1 MRQLFLPACVCLVT
15 WSGSTNPDVRLTL
28 EEFTGRTLSHAGVA
42 NAATPPS
49 VPNNV
54 AETTGSNSG
63 EVRAEWRDAASS
75 KARTSADIKI
85 PDEAIAAVQ
94 PTPVVEASLEPTK
107 PAEKSYDEII
117 ANLSIE
123 YPVPSGVVVNGGIPA
138 GIPLP
143 PIAKPVITRSNEEIC
158 DTLTKSAQ
166 INDLPAPFFIRLLF
180 QESGFKPGAVSPV
193 GAQGIA
199 QFMPATAEGM
209 GVTNP
214 FDPREA
220 IPASARLLNELL
232 QQFGNLGLA
241 AAAYNAGPKR
251 ISDWLASKGKGKLP
265 DETQGY
271 VKTITGKPV
280 EHWTQAQ
287 AKHPGA
293 KLPKRAPCQESAGL
307 LAFNGPDVVPMP
319 QASPLR
325 SPPEKLQDKPEKAVI
340 VATRSDVRQADRAE
354 RIADAAKT
362 VAPKIVSAKTS
373 APKPAIKL
381 AAATP
386 VVSKPEAEV
395 GAPVVTKTAAT
406 KTTTARQSMTIKIT
420 PAAETSAA
428 KTTAKSSAK
437 IIPVKRSLKTAEAG
451 ATKPLNIAQQ

>member
-1 MRQLFLPACVCLVT
+1 MRQLFLPACICLVT
-15 WSGSTNPDVRLTL
+15 WSGPTNPEARLTL
-28 EEFTGRTLSHAGVA
+28 EEFTGRTLPHIGVA
-42 NAATPPS
+42 NAATPAI
-49 VPNNV
+49 VPNFV
-54 AETTGSNSG
+54 AETSGSGSG
-63 EVRAEWRDAASS
+63 DVRAEWRDA
-75 KARTSADIKI
+75 RTVDLKPSIDIKI
-85 PDEAIAAVQ
+85 PDEAIAIIEPA
-94 PTPVVEASLEPTK
+94 PVVEASLEPTK
-107 PAEKSYDEII
+107 PAQKSYEEIL

-123 YPVPSGVVVNGGIPA
+123 YPVPSGVVVNGGIPE

-143 PIAKPVITRSNEEIC
+143 PIAKPVVERSTEEIC
-158 DTLTKSAQ
+158 HSLTKSAQ
-166 INDLPAPFFIRLLF
+166 INDIPAPFFIRLLF

-199 QFMPATAEGM
+199 QFMPATAVGM
-209 GVTNP
+209 GVSNP

-265 DETQGY
+265 EETQGY
-271 VKTITGKPV
+271 VKTITGKTV

-307 LAFNGPDVVPMP
+307 LAYNGPDNVPMP

-325 SPPEKLQDKPEKAVI
+325 SPEKLQDKTPEKAVI
-340 VATRSDVRQADRAE
+340 VAARSDVKHADRAE

-362 VAPKIVSAKTS
+362 VTPKIVATKSV
-373 APKPAIKL
+373 APKETIKL
-381 AAATP
+381 TAAAP
-386 VVSKPEAEV
+386 VDTKPAV
-395 GAPVVTKTAAT
+395 AKVAG
-406 KTTTARQSMTIKIT
+406 ARQSMTIKIT
-420 PAAETSAA
+420 ATGVT
-428 KTTAKSSAK
+428 TTAKTDSKASAK
-437 IIPVKRSLKTAEAG
+437 IINVKRRIKTADAAPG
-451 ATKPLNIAQQ
+451 KPLNIAQQ